1 MNGLPDRLKSALA
14 DRYTIER
21 ELGSGGMATVYLAE
35 DLKHHRRV
43 AIKVLKPELAHAVG
57 ADRFL
62 REIRITAGL
71 NHPHILPLLDSGEA
85 DGFLYFVM
93 PYVAGESLRA
103 RMDREGP
110 LPIDEALRIAEQVA
124 SALEHAHRQEVIHR
138 DVKPENILLH
148 EGAAM
153 VADFGIAVAVSAA
166 GGERLTETGIAVGT
180 PAFMSPEQAIGDEA
194 IDERSD
200 IYSLACVLYEML
212 GGEAPHVGE
221 TPRAIMA
228 QKLVGDVR
236 SIREL
241 RPEADEALEAVLARA
256 LEAAPEDRFATA
268 GEFGEA
274 LRSPEVGWTIAAQ
287 RLRARR
293 RKVVA
298 AAAAGLV
305 VVVLAVGAVLQ
316 YVRGQ
321 AEPTRLVVL
330 PFEYLGAAE
339 DEYLAEEITEELRS
353 RLRAV
358 SALDVIARW
367 SSVQYK
373 LTDKTIGEIGAEL
386 DVEYVLGGTIRWDRS
401 AQGEAQVRITP
412 ELVGVS
418 DATQLWTNPYQ
429 ASLADIIQLQ
439 VDIVLQVVEALEVIL
454 QPEDETRLAHV
465 RPVDPQAH
473 EAYLK
478 GNHFLNLFT
487 VEGLQ
492 KATDYFAE
500 AVSIDPGYA
509 SAYAGL
515 ARSYL
520 VRGQPWGDLRPVEAF
535 PLAREA
541 AEEALSRDSTLGEA
555 HSTLGHIRFLF
566 DWDWSGAEAEL
577 KRGIELS
584 PNSSWAYEWYA
595 NFLRAMWRSDEAL
608 EYAERA
614 VELDPLSPLY
624 VAELAIIY
632 GEVGQP
638 ERAREKIVEALEL
651 DPNNP
656 VALFVS
662 ALLYAHNGM
671 LVEAIQ
677 EGEKAAAA
685 APYSM
690 GWLAFWYAQA
700 GREPEA
706 LQVLDQLLQMPRPLH
721 LLIAG
726 VYATLGD
733 EDQAIG
739 WLERGYRERNAGM
752 VWLGRSE
759 KDTRGSN
766 PLLSLRS
773 DPRFQDLLRRMHF
786 PE

>member
-1 MNGLPDRLKSALA
+1 
-14 DRYTIER
+14 
-21 ELGSGGMATVYLAE
+21 
-35 DLKHHRRV
+35 
-43 AIKVLKPELAHAVG
+43 
-57 ADRFL
+57 
-62 REIRITAGL
+62 
-71 NHPHILPLLDSGEA
+71 
-85 DGFLYFVM
+85 
-93 PYVAGESLRA
+93 
-103 RMDREGP
+103 
-110 LPIDEALRIAEQVA
+110 
-124 SALEHAHRQEVIHR
+124 
-138 DVKPENILLH
+138 
-148 EGAAM
+148 
-153 VADFGIAVAVSAA
+153 VSAA

-241 RPEADEALEAVLARA
+241 RPEADAALEAVLARA

-274 LRSPEVGWTIAAQ
+274 LRSPEVGWTIAAK
-287 RLRARR
+287 RLRVRR
-293 RKVVA
+293 RKVTVA
-298 AAAAGLV
+298 TAAGLV
-305 VVVLAVGAVLQ
+305 VLVLAVGAILQ

-339 DEYLAEEITEELRS
+339 DEYLADEITEELRS
-353 RLRAV
+353 KLRTV
-358 SALDVIARW
+358 SALEVIARW

-373 LTDKTIGEIGAEL
+373 GTDKTIGEIGAEL
-386 DVEYVLGGTIRWDRS
+386 GVEYVLGGTIRWDRT

-412 ELVGVS
+412 ELVAVS
-418 DATQLWTNPYQ
+418 DATQLWTSPYQ

-439 VDIVLQVVEALEVIL
+439 VDITLQVVEALEVIL
-454 QPEDETRLAHV
+454 QPEDKTRLARV
-465 RPVDPQAH
+465 RPVDPQAQ

-492 KATDYFAE
+492 KASDYFTE
-500 AVSIDPGYA
+500 AISIDPGYA

-520 VRGQPWGDLRPVEAF
+520 MRGSWWGDLRPVEAF

-555 HSTLGHIRFLF
+555 HSTLGNIRFY
-566 DWDWSGAEAEL
+566 DWDWSGAEAEF
-577 KRGIELS
+577 KEGVERS
-584 PNSSWAYEWYA
+584 PNSSWAYLFYSF
-595 NFLRAMWRSDEAL
+595 FLRAMWRSDEAL
-608 EYAERA
+608 KYAERA
-614 VELDPLSPLY
+614 VELDPLSPLA
-624 VAELAIIY
+624 VAELAYTY
-632 GEVGQP
+632 GAPEGGQP
-638 ERAREKIVEALEL
+638 EQAREKIAEALEL

-656 VALFVS
+656 WALFVS
-662 ALLYAHNGM
+662 AVLYAGNGM
-671 LVEAIQ
+671 VVEAIR

-685 APYSM
+685 APYNM
-690 GWLAFWYAQA
+690 GVLGAWYAQT

-706 LQVLDQLLQMPRPLH
+706 LQVLDQLLQMPKLEH
-721 LLIAG
+721 TTIAR
-726 VYATLGD
+726 VYAALGD
-733 EDQAIG
+733 KDQAIS
-739 WLERGYRERNAGM
+739 WLERGYRERDPAM
-752 VWLGRSE
+752 VWLKWAGNQQ
-759 KDTRGSN
+759 DVVVN
-766 PLLSLRS
+766 PLVSLRP
-773 DPRFQDLLRRMHF
+773 DPRFQDLLRRMNF